1 MNYYK
6 NYTKEYIYYMG
17 AIQNS
22 ITAALG
28 AITGAAVAGKHMKDI
43 KAKEEEQGL
52 LAKEQYHEA
61 AADIKGLQEQLSSK
75 KNEWGEAEGDL
86 AILNAKRTGG
96 KGNTKAA
103 LDEKKKAKM
112 SEIDAAKR
120 AFEELS
126 DRIEAK
132 KAMKQRAEIMMSKA
146 NKWGGIK

>member
-1 MNYYK
+1 
-6 NYTKEYIYYMG
+6 MG
-17 AIQNS
+17 AINQAFNQAVGS
-22 ITAALG
+22 VAA
-28 AITGAAVAGKHMKDI
+28 AAAVVKG
-43 KAKEEEQGL
+43 
-52 LAKEQYHEA
+52 AKEQDMSQALLGKEQYNEA
-61 AADIKGLQEQLSSK
+61 DADIKDLQEQLTGK
-75 KNEWGEAEGDL
+75 KNEWGNAESDL

-132 KAMKQRAEIMMSKA
+132 QAMKQRAELMMQKA

>member
-1 MNYYK
+1 
-6 NYTKEYIYYMG
+6 MG
-17 AIQNS
+17 AINQAFNQ
-22 ITAALG
+22 AAG
-28 AITGAAVAGKHMKDI
+28 SVAAAATLI
-43 KAKEEEQGL
+43 KSS
-52 LAKEQYHEA
+52 KEQDMSQALLGKEQSYEA
-61 AADIKGLQEQLSSK
+61 SADIKELQEQLTGK
-75 KNEWGEAEGDL
+75 KNEWGNAESDL

>member
-1 MNYYK
+1 
-6 NYTKEYIYYMG
+6 MG
-17 AIQNS
+17 AINS
-22 ITAALG
+22 AFNQAAG
-28 AITGAAVAGKHMKDI
+28 AVAGAAALVK
-43 KAKEEEQGL
+43 G
-52 LAKEQYHEA
+52 AKEQDMSQALLGKEQSKEA
-61 AADIKGLQEQLSSK
+61 DADIKNLQNSLTEA
-75 KNEWGEAEGDL
+75 KNKWGEAEGDL

>member
-1 MNYYK
+1 
-6 NYTKEYIYYMG
+6 MG
-17 AIQNS
+17 AINS
-22 ITAALG
+22 AFNQAAG
-28 AITGAAVAGKHMKDI
+28 AVAGAAALI
-43 KAKEEEQGL
+43 KG
-52 LAKEQYHEA
+52 AKEQDMSQALLGKEQSKEA
-61 AADIKGLQEQLSSK
+61 EAELKNLQPQLSEA
-75 KNEWGEAEGDL
+75 KNKWGEAEGDL

>member
-1 MNYYK
+1 
-6 NYTKEYIYYMG
+6 MG
-17 AIQNS
+17 AINS
-22 ITAALG
+22 AFNQAAG
-28 AITGAAVAGKHMKDI
+28 AVAGAAALVK
-43 KAKEEEQGL
+43 G
-52 LAKEQYHEA
+52 AKEQDMSQALLGKEQSKEA
-61 AADIKGLQEQLSSK
+61 EAELKNLQPQLSEA
-75 KNEWGEAEGDL
+75 KNKWGEAEGDL

-112 SEIDAAKR
+112 TEIDAAKR

-146 NKWGGIK
+146 NKWGGIR

>member
-1 MNYYK
+1 
-6 NYTKEYIYYMG
+6 MG
-17 AIQNS
+17 AINS
-22 ITAALG
+22 AFNQAAG
-28 AITGAAVAGKHMKDI
+28 AVAGAAALVK
-43 KAKEEEQGL
+43 G
-52 LAKEQYHEA
+52 AKEQDMSQALLGKEQSKEA
-61 AADIKGLQEQLSSK
+61 DADIKNLQNQLSEA
-75 KNEWGEAEGDL
+75 KNKWGEAEGDL